1 MRRAEVERI
10 RRWRPDSLDAYD
22 LVLRALPHVYKLM
35 PAGCALAIPLLRAA
49 LEREPN
55 YALAHANLAWCHHGQ
70 FSRGGLLE
78 SKRESSIRYAR
89 AAVSLAVDDALA
101 LAVGA
106 FVIWFDAHD
115 TEAAFDLFDQALSIS
130 PSNVVA
136 LATSAVALAWSGR
149 TAEAIA
155 RAGQALELSPFD
167 AFRCLAHI
175 ALSGANFQLRN
186 YNQAQLEARRAV
198 ESNPDFSVPYAY
210 LCASLVRLGRLD
222 EAREIVRRM
231 LALDPHFCIG
241 RYRVTVGVN
250 ETVFADFA
258 DVWRAA
264 GIPDSAPLLPPA
276 ERTLGKDC
284 SWPTAGFSKCRLTGC
299 PTRTTAVR
307 PADRRAGWPLRT
319 QRSPSRFSS

>member
-1 MRRAEVERI
+1 M
-10 RRWRPDSLDAYD
+10 
-22 LVLRALPHVYKLM
+22 
-35 PAGCALAIPLLRAA
+35 LRAA

-89 AAVSLAVDDALA
+89 AAVSLAVDDPLA

-106 FVIWFDAHD
+106 FVIWFDDHD

-155 RAGQALELSPFD
+155 RAGRALELSPFD
-167 AFRCLAHI
+167 AFRYLAHI

-258 DVWRAA
+258 DEIGRAH
-264 GIPDSAPLLPPA
+264 
-276 ERTLGKDC
+276 
-284 SWPTAGFSKCRLTGC
+284 
-299 PTRTTAVR
+299 V
-307 PADRRAGWPLRT
+307 
-319 QRSPSRFSS
+319 